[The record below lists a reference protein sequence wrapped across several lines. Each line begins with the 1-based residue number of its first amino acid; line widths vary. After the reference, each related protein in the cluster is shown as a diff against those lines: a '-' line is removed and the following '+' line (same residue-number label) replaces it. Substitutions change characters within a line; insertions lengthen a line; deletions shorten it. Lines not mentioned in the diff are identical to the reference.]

1 MEENSI
7 EKLYL
12 KKYPYVPI
20 FKIIFQP
27 WWICKCILKHQ
38 ESGFSE
44 FSSII
49 ADYVKCILR
58 HLRVSFFTI
67 FFKHGGL
74 LRHLRLSFFKIF
86 PNHGDKCMQISKVFE
101 SSKFF
106 SFFITYFAFS
116 SGSKGVYSEI
126 RPLYNLSPCLL
137 ILRYFTLFYVLGGH
151 FFQPFYILRC
161 FEYFLVWFVI
171 KKIRYHLLSWVE
183 NNRE

>member
-137 ILRYFTLFYVLGGH
+137 ILRYFTFWVDTFSSLFT
-151 FFQPFYILRC
+151 F
-161 FEYFLVWFVI
+161 
-171 KKIRYHLLSWVE
+171 
-183 NNRE
+183 